1 MQHYS
6 TGISLV
12 NFTTKKFIIL
22 VLMTTIITLFLF
34 LQMQQNISYGSV
46 GEVLYQL
53 AVKYDSIS
61 DDMLISVGI
70 IYALLLLAS
79 LILNWCIC
87 YLFGT
92 KTKLRSPA
100 NLITSMLLWNSSMIT
115 LTVMPMTF
123 IEICISSLRY
133 NKKYIAIRC
142 YFLLLYIWSSFV
154 STLIIA
160 VNRMISIQANV
171 AYQNH
176 KRLWK
181 QYIALVIALLISVA
195 MPLFFASRIL
205 NDNFIGALIFSITM
219 ISVMTISLVVC
230 YLIIILVVKKSKKRL
245 GKLGN
250 NTLSRFSDG
259 TLKKLKRTVHL
270 VLGSF
275 TVFTLPSL
283 THTIILTL
291 GHYNKDWMINDSNF
305 LNIYHVVSNIIIMLS
320 AIVNPLVYFYTQDDI
335 KKELNTLI
343 SFKHKNDQHYHSS
356 KEKTL
361 NDGKL

>member
-1 MQHYS
+1 
-6 TGISLV
+6 
-12 NFTTKKFIIL
+12 
-22 VLMTTIITLFLF
+22 
-34 LQMQQNISYGSV
+34 MQQNISYGSV
-46 GEVLYQL
+46 GEALYQL

-70 IYALLLLAS
+70 IYGLSLLAS

-92 KTKLRSPA
+92 KKKLRSPA

-133 NKKYIAIRC
+133 NKKYIAVRC

-171 AYQNH
+171 VYQNY

-195 MPLFFASRIL
+195 MPLFFASCIL

-250 NTLSRFSDG
+250 NTLSRFPDG
-259 TLKKLKRTVHL
+259 TLKKLKRTVNL

-291 GHYNKDWMINDSNF
+291 GYYNKDWMINDSNF

>member
-1 MQHYS
+1 
-6 TGISLV
+6 
-12 NFTTKKFIIL
+12 
-22 VLMTTIITLFLF
+22 
-34 LQMQQNISYGSV
+34 MQQNISYESV

-53 AVKYDSIS
+53 AVKYDNIS
-61 DDMLISVGI
+61 DDMLILVGI
-70 IYALLLLAS
+70 IYGLLLLAS
-79 LILNWCIC
+79 LILNGYIC

-92 KTKLRSPA
+92 KKKLQSPA

-123 IEICISSLRY
+123 IEVCISSLRY
-133 NKKYIAIRC
+133 NKNYVAVRC

-154 STLIIA
+154 SALIIA
-160 VNRMISIQANV
+160 VNRMISIQANLV
-171 AYQNH
+171 YQSH

-181 QYIALVIALLISVA
+181 QYITLAIALLISVA
-195 MPLFFASRIL
+195 IPLFFASRIL
-205 NDNFIGALIFSITM
+205 NDNFIGLVIFSIIM
-219 ISVMTISLVVC
+219 ISVITISLVVC
-230 YLIIILVVKKSKKRL
+230 YVTIILVVKKSKKRL
-245 GKLGN
+245 GELGN

-259 TLKKLKRTVHL
+259 TLKKLKRTVNL

-291 GHYNKDWMINDSNF
+291 GYYNKNLMVNDSNF

-343 SFKHKNDQHYHSS
+343 SYKHKNGRHYHDS
-356 KEKTL
+356 
-361 NDGKL
+361 